1 MRKESWIGLMML
13 VGMVVLATVAGP
25 AAAAENGTAAAASGG
40 NISPGLIGLAAAI
53 AIAATGLGTAWA
65 MVNIGSAAVG
75 AMAEDPDLFGQG
87 LILTALPETVV
98 LFGLVIGFLLVSAI

>member
-1 MRKESWIGLMML
+1 METNKVGKLALIGLL
-13 VGMVVLATVAGP
+13 GVLLIAAPVQAQEAG
-25 AAAAENGTAAAASGG
+25 AEAGL
-40 NISPGLIGLAAAI
+40 SPGLIGLAAAI

-75 AMAEDPDLFGQG
+75 AMAEDPELFGQG